1 MQEFKDKVAVVT
13 GAASGMGR
21 ALAERFARDGMK
33 VVLADVEKKAL
44 DTAVEELQVQGF
56 EVIGQLADVSQLAQV
71 EALRDRTLEQ
81 YGKVHILCN
90 NAGVSCAWGETRTW
104 EATIHDW
111 EWVLGVN
118 LWGVIHGV
126 RTFLPVMIEQDEEGH
141 VVNTCSAAGLTTG
154 PGATYEVSK
163 FGVTRITEAL
173 YYELAMCECKVKCTL
188 LCPGGVATNL
198 NLAGRNRARALKD
211 EHGAERQAVLAAQS
225 QARHERHER
234 EGMAPSEVADRVLSA
249 IKEEKF
255 YLITE
260 PNPAA
265 LVGIKENVRVR
276 MESIIA
282 ERNLPLPRENSGLP
296 SAESAV

>member
-21 ALAERFARDGMK
+21 ALVERFALEGMK
-33 VVLADVEKKAL
+33 VVLADVEERAL
-44 DTAVEELQVQGF
+44 DTAVEELQGRGF

-71 EALRDRTLEQ
+71 EAVRDLTLEQ

-90 NAGVSCAWGETRTW
+90 NAGVTCAWGETPTW

-141 VVNTCSAAGLTTG
+141 VVNNSSVAGLVTG

-163 FGVTRITEAL
+163 VGVTRITEAL
-173 YYELAMCECKVKCTL
+173 YYELAMCESKVKCTL
-188 LCPGGVATNL
+188 LCPGEVATNL
-198 NLAGRNRARALKD
+198 DLAGRNRPPALRD
-211 EHGAERQAVLAAQS
+211 EHEAGRQAALAAQS
-225 QARHERHER
+225 QGRHERHQSD
-234 EGMAPSEVADRVLSA
+234 GMAPSEVADRVLNA

-260 PNPAA
+260 PNPAS
-265 LVGIKENVRVR
+265 LVRIKDNVRVR

-282 ERNLPLPRENSGLP
+282 ERNLPLPRHR
-296 SAESAV
+296 

>member
-1 MQEFKDKVAVVT
+1 MQEFKGKVAVVT

-21 ALAERFARDGMK
+21 GLAERFAREGMK
-33 VVLADVEKKAL
+33 VVLADVEEPAL
-44 DTAVEELQVQGF
+44 NTSVEELQRQGF
-56 EVIGQLADVSQLAQV
+56 DVIGQLADVSQLAQV

-126 RTFLPVMIEQDEEGH
+126 HTFLPVMIEQDEEGH
-141 VVNTCSAAGLTTG
+141 MVNNSSVAGLTTG

-163 FGVTRITEAL
+163 FGVTRITDAL
-173 YYELAMCECKVKCTL
+173 YYELAMCESKVKCTL

-198 NLAGRNRARALKD
+198 NLAGRNRPRALKD
-211 EHGAERQAVLAAQS
+211 EHGAERQAALAAS
-225 QARHERHER
+225 SRARYERHQR
-234 EGMAPSEVADRVLSA
+234 DGMAPSEVAEHVFNA
-249 IKEEKF
+249 IKAEQF

-260 PNPAA
+260 PNPDS
-265 LVGIKENVRVR
+265 LVRIKENVRVR
-276 MESIIA
+276 MESILA
-282 ERNLPLPRENSGLP
+282 ERNLPLETTPR
-296 SAESAV
+296 